1 MKNNDGMADLIA
13 SLEAIVG
20 QHYHNEQK
28 RGGFF
33 FRYPIRITRD
43 GKEYEAKGEG
53 KIPDLTAE
61 ELLTI
66 HYKTGANS
74 LYIGRALYHV
84 MEFLENRYKG
94 KLDFTELEMEY
105 QMNQI
110 GSPFSFFSDIFGDP
124 EDEEDE
130 EDEENDEDD
139 DEE

>member
-20 QHYHNEQK
+20 QYYHNEQK

-53 KIPDLTAE
+53 KIPNLTAE
-61 ELLTI
+61 ELQTI

-74 LYIGRALYHV
+74 LYIGRALYDILV
-84 MEFLENRYKG
+84 FLENRYKG
-94 KLDFTELEMEY
+94 KLDFTELEIQY
-105 QMNQI
+105 QLNQI
-110 GSPFSFFSDIFGDP
+110 DSPFSFFSEIFGDF
-124 EDEEDE
+124 ED
-130 EDEENDEDD
+130 DEEN
-139 DEE
+139 EEE